1 MNFKDFLKEANNL
14 LVGYYNII
22 NTIEDNNQYIAVWQ
36 IAELYGRIQA
46 YLDLAE
52 NNNDEQKKTDVKERE
67 ENE

>member
-1 MNFKDFLKEANNL
+1 M
-14 LVGYYNII
+14 GYYNII

-52 NNNDEQKKTDVKERE
+52 NNNDEQKKTDVKERK

>member
-1 MNFKDFLKEANNL
+1 MNYKDFLKEANNL

-46 YLDLAE
+46 YLDLE
-52 NNNDEQKKTDVKERE
+52 EIKNDEQTKADIKERDV
-67 ENE
+67 NE